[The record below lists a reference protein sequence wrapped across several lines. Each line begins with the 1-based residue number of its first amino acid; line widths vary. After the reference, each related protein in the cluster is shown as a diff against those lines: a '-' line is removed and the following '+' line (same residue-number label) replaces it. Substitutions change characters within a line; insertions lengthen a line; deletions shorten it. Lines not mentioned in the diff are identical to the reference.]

1 MKKLLTVFV
10 FLFWLVSI
18 ASAGELITGA
28 FGIKLGEPLDLNLV
42 QSEIV
47 DETDYGVFLI
57 CNTRWGRPQA
67 VRPKITNKLFHSY
80 FVFLTPTTKTVTRI
94 LAYGSDGCGVSEIQ
108 GVKGVL
114 EEKYG
119 EQFKFRG
126 DEKYFSNKYFSGKDR
141 KGRYVALD
149 CGFFD
154 SKRVLIVEYQLAEE
168 EINETL
174 SKEQKKL
181 DMESSDPSGL

>member
-47 DETDYGVFLI
+47 DETDCGVFLI

-119 EQFKFRG
+119 NHLIMTPTFFVWSDK
-126 DEKYFSNKYFSGKDR
+126 
-141 KGRYVALD
+141 KGR
-149 CGFFD
+149 
-154 SKRVLIVEYQLAEE
+154 VLLSCTDRTEYGGLLLEYRLRDEE
-168 EINETL
+168 RSEIL
-174 SKEQKKL
+174 LKERTKL
-181 DMESSDPSGL
+181 SDPSGL